1 MRSTARFMNHAIH
14 PALIPFPF
22 AFLFGAAA
30 FNLLGWLLDQPPLW
44 HTGGHL
50 ALAGAATAV
59 LAAIPGLVD
68 YLYTVPPRSTGK
80 ARATRHAIANVA
92 AIGLIAGSWWLR
104 GGSTPPPTAVTLT
117 LDVLGAATLS
127 YAGWLGGT
135 LVSRNLISVDH
146 RYANAGKWQES
157 SVSGS
162 KGDALPVGSA
172 DDLEE
177 GQMKLLR
184 VNGKRIALA
193 RTPEGY
199 KAFDDRC
206 THRGGSLAGG
216 VLIDEVVQCLWH
228 GSQFECAS
236 GKVHCGPAKQQIRTY
251 EVKVERN
258 VVKIILG
265 GAVREPPLH

>member
-14 PALIPFPF
+14 PALVPFPF

-30 FNLLGWLLDQPPLW
+30 FDFGGWLFSRPALW
-44 HTGGHL
+44 QTGGHL
-50 ALAGAATAV
+50 AVAGSCAAV

-80 ARATRHAIANVA
+80 SRATRHGLANITAVA
-92 AIGLIAGSWWLR
+92 LIFAAWWIR
-104 GGSTPPPTAVTLT
+104 GGSEAPPTGLTLT
-117 LDVLGAATLS
+117 LDMLGAATLS

-146 RYANAGKWQES
+146 RYANAGKWQEVT
-157 SVSGS
+157 VSPARGEQ
-162 KGDALPVGSA
+162 DVVVGSS

-177 GQMKLLR
+177 GQMKLVR

-193 RTPEGY
+193 RTSRGY
-199 KAFDDRC
+199 VACDDRC

-216 VLIDEVVQCLWH
+216 VLIDGVIQCLWH

-236 GKVHCGPAKQQIRTY
+236 GKVEAGPAKRPVKSY
-251 EVKVERN
+251 DVKVDKG
-258 VVKIILG
+258 VVKITNL
-265 GAVREPPLH
+265 

>member
-30 FNLLGWLLDQPPLW
+30 FNVCGRLLDQPVFW
-44 HTGGHL
+44 RTGGYL
-50 ALAGAATAV
+50 AVAGAGAAV

-68 YLYTVPPRSTGK
+68 YLYTVPPRSSAK
-80 ARATRHAIANVA
+80 SRATRHGLANLA
-92 AIGLIAGSWWLR
+92 AVSLIFSSWWIR
-104 GGSTPPPTAVTLT
+104 GGSAEAPTALTLT
-117 LDVLGAATLS
+117 LDLLGAATLS

-146 RYANAGKWQES
+146 RYANAGKWQE
-157 SVSGS
+157 VTVARRRGE
-162 KGDALPVGSA
+162 AVEVGST

-177 GQMKLLR
+177 GQMKLVR
-184 VNGKRIALA
+184 VNGARIVLA
-193 RTPEGY
+193 RTPDGY
-199 KAFDDRC
+199 VACDDRC

-216 VLIDEVVQCLWH
+216 VLVDGVVQCLWH

-236 GKVHCGPAKQQIRTY
+236 GKVKSGPARRPVKSY
-251 EVKVERN
+251 DVKVEKG
-258 VVKIILG
+258 VVKIVL
-265 GAVREPPLH
+265 

>member
-1 MRSTARFMNHAIH
+1 MRSAARFMNHAIH

-30 FNLLGWLLDQPPLW
+30 FNLCGWLFDQPSFWL
-44 HTGGHL
+44 TGGHL
-50 ALAGAATAV
+50 AVAGACAAV

-80 ARATRHAIANVA
+80 ARATRHAVANLA
-92 AIGLIAGSWWLR
+92 AVSLIFGSWWIR
-104 GGSTPPPTAVTLT
+104 GGSSAAPTTTSLA

-146 RYANAGKWQES
+146 RYANAGKWLEV
-157 SVSGS
+157 SVTG
-162 KGDALPVGSA
+162 KRGEAVAVGAA

-177 GQMKLLR
+177 GQLKLVRL
-184 VNGKRIALA
+184 NGTRIALA
-193 RTPEGY
+193 RTPDGY
-199 KAFDDRC
+199 AACADRC

-216 VLIDEVVQCLWH
+216 VLVGGVVHCLWH
-228 GSQFECAS
+228 GSQFECGS
-236 GKVHCGPAKQQIRTY
+236 GKVRSGPAKRPVHAY
-251 EVKVERN
+251 EVKVERGI
-258 VVKIILG
+258 VKI
-265 GAVREPPLH
+265 VV

>member
-30 FNLLGWLLDQPPLW
+30 FNVCGWLFDRPALW
-44 HTGGHL
+44 QTGGPL
-50 ALAGAATAV
+50 AVAGSCAAV

-68 YLYTVPPRSTGK
+68 YLYTVPPRSTGRS
-80 ARATRHAIANVA
+80 RATRHGLANITAVA
-92 AIGLIAGSWWLR
+92 LIFSSWWIR
-104 GGSTPPPTAVTLT
+104 GGSAPAPTGLTLT
-117 LDVLGAATLS
+117 LDILGAVTLS

-146 RYANAGKWQES
+146 RYANAGKWQE
-157 SVSGS
+157 VTVTAARGE
-162 KGDALPVGSA
+162 AVAVGSS

-177 GQMKLLR
+177 GQMKLVR
-184 VNGKRIALA
+184 VNDKRSALA
-193 RTPEGY
+193 RTPDGY
-199 KAFDDRC
+199 AACDDRC

-216 VLIDEVVQCLWH
+216 VLIGGVVQCLWH

-236 GKVHCGPAKQQIRTY
+236 GKVEAGPAKQPVKNY
-251 EVKVERN
+251 EVKVERG
-258 VVKIILG
+258 VVKI
-265 GAVREPPLH
+265 VF

>member
-30 FNLLGWLLDQPPLW
+30 FNVCGRLLDQPGFW
-44 HTGGHL
+44 RTGGYL
-50 ALAGAATAV
+50 AVAGAGAAV

-68 YLYTVPPRSTGK
+68 YLYTVPPRSSGK
-80 ARATRHAIANVA
+80 SRATRHGLANLA
-92 AIGLIAGSWWLR
+92 AVSLIFSSWWIR
-104 GGSTPPPTAVTLT
+104 GGSAEEPTALTLT
-117 LDVLGAATLS
+117 LDLLGAATLS

-146 RYANAGKWQES
+146 RYANAGKWQEIT
-157 SVSGS
+157 VARTRGE
-162 KGDALPVGSA
+162 AVAVGST

-177 GQMKLLR
+177 GQMKLVR
-184 VNGKRIALA
+184 VNGARVVLA
-193 RTPEGY
+193 RTPGGY
-199 KAFDDRC
+199 VACDDRC

-216 VLIDEVVQCLWH
+216 VLIGGVVQCLWH

-236 GKVHCGPAKQQIRTY
+236 GKVKAGPAKRPVKTY
-251 EVKVERN
+251 DVKVERG
-258 VVKIILG
+258 VVKIM
-265 GAVREPPLH
+265 